1 MVVWGLG
8 LVLERGLGA
17 VAVASRH
24 ALFQRLLQA
33 LPRLA
38 LVLGPGR
45 KKERKVQNNM
55 QGYVKSNNSEY
66 KLRRLEDLLSTTHRN
81 VR

>member
-1 MVVWGLG
+1 MGEWGLGLVLERGLG

-17 VAVASRH
+17 VAVARRH

-45 KKERKVQNNM
+45 KQARFGILYSAK
-55 QGYVKSNNSEY
+55 
-66 KLRRLEDLLSTTHRN
+66 
-81 VR
+81 